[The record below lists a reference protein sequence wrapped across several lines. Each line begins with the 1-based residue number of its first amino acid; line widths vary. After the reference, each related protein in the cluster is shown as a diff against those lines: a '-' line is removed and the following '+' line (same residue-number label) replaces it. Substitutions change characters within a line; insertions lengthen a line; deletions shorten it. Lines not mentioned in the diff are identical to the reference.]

1 VYVYLVVRSARFAL
15 QQDARSVIQ
24 DFICV
29 EILAS
34 NVLIT
39 VVPVTG
45 LRALSAIPDTSH
57 LRKDVRF
64 VLNSVMNVLLRH
76 ALSVNLVTLLMR
88 MGNVW
93 NA

>member
-1 VYVYLVVRSARFAL
+1 MYAYLVVRSARFAL
-15 QQDARSVIQ
+15 QQDVRSATQ

-29 EILAS
+29 EILAN

-39 VVPVTG
+39 VVPATG
-45 LRALSAIPDTSH
+45 LRVSSALPDTSH

-76 ALSVNLVTLLMR
+76 ALSVNLATRLMR